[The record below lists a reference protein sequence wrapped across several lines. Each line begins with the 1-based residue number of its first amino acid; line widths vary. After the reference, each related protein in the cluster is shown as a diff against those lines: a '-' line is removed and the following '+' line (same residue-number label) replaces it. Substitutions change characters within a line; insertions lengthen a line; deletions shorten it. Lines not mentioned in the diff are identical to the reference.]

1 MYYNVLTVILVIVIV
16 LIILKYRENFTPYTN
31 DGSGSPDAWKFVLP
45 GKPKDLISNYNSDL
59 GNCLLRRLDDKQR
72 VCNSVVGVVP
82 FPQLSY
88 DPKNFTDF

>member
-1 MYYNVLTVILVIVIV
+1 MKIELQT
-16 LIILKYRENFTPYTN
+16 LIIVMILSLIIIYLYGFREKY
-31 DGSGSPDAWKFVLP
+31 SAWDFVQP
-45 GKPKDLISNYNSDL
+45 GKPKDLISNYNQNL
-59 GNCLLRRLDDKQR
+59 GNCLLRRLDDKRR